1 MFSYSFTENTHNM
14 KYLLTLLLLV
24 SFFKFSSAQ
33 DLKSPSEF
41 LGYPIGSEFTQHHQV
56 IGYFKY
62 LSQNS
67 PLASFSSYGQTNE
80 LRTLSY
86 TVITSEENHSN
97 LEGIRKDNLKQTG
110 ILEGDSSPEIAIV
123 WLSYNVHGNEASNTE
138 ASMVTAFEL
147 MTNQENVLDN
157 TVVIIDPT
165 VNPDG
170 RDRYV
175 NWYNQVR
182 SSPYTAYQDAIEHN
196 EPWPGGRPNHYL
208 FDLNRDW
215 MWATQIETQ
224 HRLKI
229 YNLWM
234 PHVHVDFHEQGI
246 NSPYYF
252 APAAKPFHKIITN
265 FQKEFQ
271 TQIGKNNAKA
281 FDEKKWAY
289 FTRERF
295 DLFYPSYGDTY
306 PTYNGAIGMTY
317 EQAGSGQAGL
327 GINTDEGYELTLKD
341 RIKHHVQSGLSTV
354 KTSSENAK
362 KLNSEFKTYFKNTV
376 DFDYYVLVGEQ
387 SKLNTLTKLFDHH
400 EYEYH
405 FSKEEKLK
413 GKPIYSTAKMSF
425 DADQALVVPANQPK
439 SKMLKVLLEADPELS
454 TPLTYDITS
463 WNLALAHGVKA
474 YTVSGDINTQP
485 KVNPY
490 SQESVEEGTVGY
502 IAPWKSITDAKFLT
516 ELLKNKIDVRAT
528 TKPFKIENE
537 SHDRGSLILTKTNN
551 RDSNFDSLVVELA
564 NKYHIKLAATQTS
577 FSDSGTDFG
586 SPDIKKI
593 NSQRI
598 AILRG
603 DEVSSLSYGS
613 IWHFFEQELN
623 YPIISI
629 DAQDLM
635 KIDLNDYDIL
645 ILPSGSYSKIFDK
658 KKLSSLSDWIKNG
671 GKLIAM
677 SSALSTFEGKKGF
690 GLEKVKV
697 EKDSTQN
704 NLISFAEREKERTKD
719 GIKGAIFNIKVD
731 NTHPLAFGYTESYAT
746 LKTSSAAYKHLNK
759 GFNVAYIEDTP
770 ERLSGF
776 AGEKALENISKS
788 LIFGEQR
795 LGRGSIIYMV
805 DDVLFR
811 SFWENGKLFFVNAL
825 FMVNNRSQTFK

>member
-1 MFSYSFTENTHNM
+1 M
-14 KYLLTLLLLV
+14 KYLFTLVLLV
-24 SFFKFSSAQ
+24 SLFKLSSAQ
-33 DLKSPSEF
+33 DLQSPSEF
-41 LGYPIGSEFTQHHQV
+41 LGYPIGSEFTRHHQV
-56 IGYFKY
+56 IDYFKY

-67 PLASFSSYGQTNE
+67 PLATFSSYGQTNE
-80 LRTLSY
+80 RRTLSY
-86 TVITSEENHSN
+86 AIITSEENHSN
-97 LEGIRKDNLKQTG
+97 LEGIRKNNLKQTG

-123 WLSYNVHGNEASNTE
+123 WLSYNVHGNEASSAE

-147 MTNQENVLDN
+147 MTNQKNMLNN

-175 NWYNQVR
+175 NWYNQVK

-224 HRLKI
+224 QRLEI
-229 YNLWM
+229 YNQWM
-234 PHVHVDFHEQGI
+234 PHVHVDFHEQSI

-252 APAAKPFHKIITN
+252 APAAKPFHEVITD

-281 FDEKKWAY
+281 FDDKGWSY

-327 GINTDEGYELTLKD
+327 GVNTDEGYKLTLKD

-354 KTSSENAK
+354 KTSSKNAK

-387 SKLNTLTKLFDHH
+387 SKLNTLSKLFDQHD
-400 EYEYH
+400 YVYQ
-405 FSKEEKLK
+405 FSKEDKLR
-413 GKPIYSTAKMSF
+413 GKHIYSDAKMSF
-425 DADQALVVPANQPK
+425 DADQALVLPANQPK

-463 WNLALAHGVKA
+463 WNLALAHGVEA
-474 YTVSGDINTQP
+474 YAVSGNINTQP
-485 KVNPY
+485 KENPY
-490 SQESVEEGTVGY
+490 SQKCVEAGTVGY
-502 IAPWKSITDAKFLT
+502 IAKWKSMTDAKFLA

-528 TKPFKIENE
+528 TKPFKIETKSYE
-537 SHDRGSLILTKTNN
+537 RGSLILTKTNN
-551 RDSNFDSLVVELA
+551 RDSNFDSLVIELA

-598 AILRG
+598 AVLRG

-635 KIDLNDYDIL
+635 KIDLKDYDIL
-645 ILPSGSYSKIFDK
+645 ILPSGSYSKFFNK
-658 KKLSSLSDWIKNG
+658 KKLSSMSDWIKNG

-690 GLEKVKV
+690 GLEKIKV

-704 NLISFAEREKERTKD
+704 NLIAYSEREKERTKD
-719 GIKGAIFNIKVD
+719 NITGAIFNIKVD
-731 NTHPLAFGYTESYAT
+731 NTHPLAFGYDDSYAT
-746 LKTSSAAYKHLNK
+746 LKTSSAAYKYLNK

-776 AGEKALENISKS
+776 AGEKALEKISKS
-788 LIFGEQR
+788 LVFGEQR

-811 SFWENGKLFFVNAL
+811 SFWENGKLFFANAL